1 VSVFAHVLGMP
12 VEEVLASAGGAGA
25 SLLMARA
32 WLALVVRRRI
42 GRHGAGPIADPARPS
57 RPADG

>member
-1 VSVFAHVLGMP
+1 MFAHVHGMP

-32 WLALVVRRRI
+32 WLVLVFQRRI
-42 GRHGAGPIADPARPS
+42 GRHRGEERELAPHPRQHG
-57 RPADG
+57 